1 MKKLPKLFVPST
13 KPINNNM
20 KKFNSNSHIKKELAD
35 FQIDD
40 YFEKDFEED
49 FEEDFEVTEELEPEK
64 SSHFIDMDIKDKIG
78 YVLNIPRYVNF
89 EVVLSIADDVVIGK
103 LLETSSN
110 EILVLTDDQR
120 VSYNVADIKDIK
132 LL

>member
-20 KKFNSNSHIKKELAD
+20 KKFNSNSHTKKELAD

-40 YFEKDFEED
+40 YFE
-49 FEEDFEVTEELEPEK
+49 EDFEVTEELEPDK
-64 SSHFIDMDIKDKIG
+64 SGHFIDMNIEDKIG

-103 LLETSSN
+103 ILETSPK